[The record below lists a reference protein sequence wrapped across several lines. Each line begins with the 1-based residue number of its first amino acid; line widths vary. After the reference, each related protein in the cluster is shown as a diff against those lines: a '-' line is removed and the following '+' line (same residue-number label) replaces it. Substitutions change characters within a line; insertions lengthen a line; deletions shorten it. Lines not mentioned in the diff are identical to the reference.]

1 MIPRVD
7 YSLTNAKVI
16 APSSLTYKMDT
27 DGEIIR
33 GTCDSL
39 GSVKQA
45 VYKILSTERYQHY
58 IYTPNYG
65 IELMDLIGAPISY
78 VCPELERRI
87 TEALVID
94 DRIDSVDTFTFDI
107 KGGSVNASFVV
118 HSVFGDFEGY
128 KEVSY

>member
-1 MIPRVD
+1 MMPRINSALTVAKRGE
-7 YSLTNAKVI
+7 YSN
-16 APSSLTYKMDT
+16 LTYKMDT
-27 DGEIIR
+27 DGEVIR
-33 GTCDSL
+33 GSCDSL
-39 GSVKQA
+39 NSVKQA
-45 VYKILSTERYQHY
+45 VHKILSTERYQHY

-65 IELMDLIGAPISY
+65 VELLDLIGAPISY

-94 DRIDSVDTFTFDI
+94 DRIDSVDTFTFDV
-107 KGGSVNASFVV
+107 KGGSVHASFVV